1 VVNKRTPLTDES
13 LEGPVR
19 AYLKH
24 QQQEKTMQ
32 SFMNK
37 LRTFARRDSLMRD
50 ERGLSTVEYV
60 IILVVVAVAAIGLWG
75 KFGDAVKTKVSDST
89 KEINGMEVEKAEGQ

>member
-1 VVNKRTPLTDES
+1 
-13 LEGPVR
+13 
-19 AYLKH
+19 
-24 QQQEKTMQ
+24 MQ

-37 LRTFARRDSLMRD
+37 LRIFGRRNSLIRD

-75 KFGDAVKTKVSDST
+75 KFGAAVKTKVEDST

>member
-1 VVNKRTPLTDES
+1 
-13 LEGPVR
+13 
-19 AYLKH
+19 
-24 QQQEKTMQ
+24 MQ

-37 LRTFARRDSLMRD
+37 LRVFGRRNSLIRD

-75 KFGDAVKTKVSDST
+75 KFGSAVKTKVTEST
-89 KEINGMEVEKAEGQ
+89 EQINGMKVEKADGQ